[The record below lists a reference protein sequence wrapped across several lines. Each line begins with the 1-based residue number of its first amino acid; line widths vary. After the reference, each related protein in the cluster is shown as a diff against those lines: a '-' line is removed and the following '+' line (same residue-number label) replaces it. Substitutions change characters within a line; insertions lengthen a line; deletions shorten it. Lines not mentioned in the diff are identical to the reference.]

1 MTELGSVTGNADAI
15 EEYVTNRRTANTKKA
30 PRKRSESAAGL
41 GRDATV
47 AAVESAART
56 LFAER
61 GYAGVSVRD
70 IAAEAKVNHGLIHR
84 HFGAKEGVL
93 QAVLQGM
100 FTDVDTLALG
110 KSGPGDPDFLAQLYP
125 LVVQRKTDWQILMR
139 AVLDGFDFQSA
150 GFRFPLTNAVLAHVA
165 ARRGA
170 LDREARLRAGAIIAG
185 GLGWLLLEGYLTPV
199 LGLEGASPKA
209 LHARMARL
217 LSLLADA
224 DAKA

>member
-1 MTELGSVTGNADAI
+1 VTRHK
-15 EEYVTNRRTANTKKA
+15 TPSKKKA
-30 PRKRSESAAGL
+30 PRKRLESAAGL

-47 AAVESAART
+47 AAVEGAARR

-70 IAAEAKVNHGLIHR
+70 IAAAAGVNHGLIHR

-100 FTDVDTLALG
+100 FTDIGTLALG
-110 KSGPGDPDFLAQLYP
+110 KSVPGDPDFLAQLYP
-125 LVVQRKTDWQILMR
+125 LVVQRKADWQILMR
-139 AVLDGFDFQSA
+139 AVLDGFDFQAA
-150 GFRFPLTNAVLAHVA
+150 GFRFPLTNAVLSHVA
-165 ARRGA
+165 ARRGT
-170 LDREARLRAGAIIAG
+170 LDREARIRAGAIIAG
-185 GLGWLLLEGYLTPV
+185 GLGWLLLEEYLTPV

-209 LHARMARL
+209 LQARMAGL

-224 DAKA
+224 EA